1 MIEINIKWD
10 YVAGIDMERYT
21 DWAKRATAAVL
32 RAPGL
37 VEHRANRSLLGAPYA
52 RAVSIWESLADWAR
66 FDESA
71 EWQAL
76 NAEMRKYAT
85 NISVEAWGPTPVSP
99 ETLYP
104 KK

>member
-10 YVAGIDMERYT
+10 YVAGIDMEAYR
-21 DWAKRATAAVL
+21 DWAERATTTVL

-37 VEHRANRSLLGAPYA
+37 VEHRANRSLLGAPYV
-52 RAVSIWESLADWAR
+52 RVVSLWESLADWAR

-76 NAEMRKYAT
+76 NAELRKYAT
-85 NISVEAWGPTPVSP
+85 NISAEAWGASPVSP